1 MPDRAT
7 SIARSSTRSAHDRP
21 RVGVVVLNYRGGDDT
36 VRCLESLAACTP
48 APTIVVVDNA
58 SGDGSV
64 EHIRTAATD
73 VELIVNDANLG
84 FGGGCN
90 VGIEHLRARGVD
102 YVWLLNNDTTVEAAT
117 LPQMLDV
124 AAGDDRIG
132 AVGSVIYDMAA
143 PDRVL
148 TWGGGRVGRRTGF
161 TRDARSPQ
169 DRVDYLTGASLLLRT
184 ATLDDVGEFDP
195 RFFFTWEDVDL
206 GVRVMEG
213 GWRIAVAEGS
223 RVRHRWGGSVA
234 AMSPVR
240 MEHHAA
246 GVVLFMRKHSTV
258 PALTALPM
266 VGWYAVTA
274 ARQRS
279 WAMFAAAWRGWRR
292 GWRV

>member
-1 MPDRAT
+1 M
-7 SIARSSTRSAHDRP
+7 
-21 RVGVVVLNYRGGDDT
+21 V
-36 VRCLESLAACTP
+36 
-48 APTIVVVDNA
+48 VVVDNA

-64 EHIRTAATD
+64 ERIRAAAPDVDVIVTAT
-73 VELIVNDANLG
+73 NLG
-84 FGGGCN
+84 FGAGCN
-90 VGIEHLRARGVD
+90 VGIDHLRAGVGVD
-102 YVWLLNNDTTVEAAT
+102 FVWLLNNDTTVEAET
-117 LPQMLDV
+117 LPRMLDV
-124 AAGDDRIG
+124 AAGDERIG

-143 PDRVL
+143 PAQVL

-206 GVRVMEG
+206 GVRVAEG
-213 GWRIAVAEGS
+213 HWRIAVAEGS
-223 RVRHRWGGSVA
+223 RVWHRWGGSVA

-246 GVVLFMRKHSTV
+246 GVVLFMRKHSAV

-266 VGWYAVTA
+266 LGWYAVTA
-274 ARQRS
+274 VRQRS
-279 WAMFAAAWRGWRR
+279 WTMFAAAWRGWRR
-292 GWRV
+292 GWSA